1 MYDTVYSRYVSAAY
15 DTRLILVSNGS
26 TDKGVHFDNFLIT
39 KMKGKTRQT
48 QWASGDDRS
57 AYNHASR
64 RRGPA
69 SRGVINHYGSSSA
82 FAPAIADGLRI
93 AGLDGHTH
101 DYNNMYTAKEL
112 QSGEFHLPYS
122 TGLEMYDFHA
132 RFYDPQLGRWFAP
145 DPAEQFS
152 NPYLAMGNNPVMYVD
167 PDGEW
172 VFIAAMAIAGGYLGG
187 SVANNT
193 FNPGDWDW
201 NSASTY
207 VGIGIGAAVG
217 GFGGAGISAGVKA
230 GTISKTKLVSNLYT
244 GGLNAL
250 YNYHPEQ
257 DVLTTLSYFASGY
270 GAAAVGSFASGGGA
284 PLWEAKLAS
293 SMVGG
298 MGNLAVAGMS
308 GEIGDGI
315 TTPGQAFV
323 GGAVVGYSGMSLHAK
338 KAGLKSKYLFGKGSD
353 KLLTRGLSNM
363 ATNYAF
369 TDPEDWSK
377 MTGHQRWG
385 APFMYGA
392 VGTAAESLMP
402 FEGIK
407 GTIENRILFTGIS
420 AIGYSVAFGAEYVG
434 MTFSKGYYNEFK
446 DAKYGKWKKKAGIV
460 GWKSLFYG
468 LPVAGY

>member
-1 MYDTVYSRYVSAAY
+1 MNDISTHTYDDQTV
-15 DTRLILVSNGS
+15 
-26 TDKGVHFDNFLIT
+26 
-39 KMKGKTRQT
+39 
-48 QWASGDDRS
+48 
-57 AYNHASR
+57 
-64 RRGPA
+64 
-69 SRGVINHYGSSSA
+69 
-82 FAPAIADGLRI
+82 
-93 AGLDGHTH
+93 
-101 DYNNMYTAKEL
+101 
-112 QSGEFHLPYS
+112 
-122 TGLEMYDFHA
+122 
-132 RFYDPQLGRWFAP
+132 RWFAP

-201 NSASTY
+201 NSANTY

-250 YNYHPEQ
+250 YNYHPDQ

-270 GAAAVGSFASGGGA
+270 GAAAVGSFTAGGGA

-293 SMVGG
+293 SMIGG

-308 GEIGDGI
+308 GEISDGI
-315 TTPGQAFV
+315 TTPLQAFM

-392 VGTAAESLMP
+392 LSTGIDGLMP
-402 FEGIK
+402 YDNIGKEMQSRLVSTGLRMAAYGAVF
-407 GTIENRILFTGIS
+407 GT
-420 AIGYSVAFGAEYVG
+420 EYLS

-460 GWKSLFYG
+460 GWKSFFYG
-468 LPVAGY
+468 LPIID